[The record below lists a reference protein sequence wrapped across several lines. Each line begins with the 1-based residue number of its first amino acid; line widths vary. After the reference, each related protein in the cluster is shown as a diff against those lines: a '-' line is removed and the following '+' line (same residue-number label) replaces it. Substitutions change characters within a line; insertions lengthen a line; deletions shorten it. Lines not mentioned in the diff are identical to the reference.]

1 MARSV
6 DQEINDLLQSGQ
18 VTEVVDNKFG
28 KAVRNV
34 DQDPMDVGDQFEIKA
49 GFKILQA
56 PIVKGGDPQKF
67 ILVPV
72 TNKNTGIVRNIRI
85 FPNMFAK
92 ILYPIVNGQ
101 RQAKVKT
108 VGSAALEYQKFAD
121 AGVDGQDLAMAAL
134 AAKCAQGFVIEV
146 TAKTPYRVLKYQSTE
161 ETDTSLFTY
170 DFVQK
175 AA

>member
-1 MARSV
+1 MARTV

-18 VTEVVDNKFG
+18 VTEVADNKFG

-34 DQDPMDVGDQFEIKA
+34 DQDPLDVGDQFEIKA

-56 PIVKGGDPQKF
+56 AIVKGGDPQKF

-72 TNKNTGIVRNIRI
+72 TNKNTQVTRNIRI
-85 FPNMFAK
+85 FPNQFAK
-92 ILYPIVNGQ
+92 ILYPIVNGK

-108 VGSAALEYQKFAD
+108 VGSAAEMYQKFAD
-121 AGVDGQDLAMAAL
+121 SGLEGQDLAMAAL
-134 AAKCAQGFVIEV
+134 AQKCAEGFVIEV

-161 ETDTSLFTY
+161 ETDGSLFTY
-170 DFVQK
+170 EFVQK

>member
-1 MARSV
+1 MARTV

-18 VTEVVDNKFG
+18 VTEVADNKFG
-28 KAVRNV
+28 KAVRHV
-34 DQDPMDVGDQFEIKA
+34 DQDPLDVGDQFEIKA

-56 PIVKGGDPQKF
+56 AIVKGGDPQKF

-72 TNKNTGIVRNIRI
+72 TNKNTQVTRNIRI
-85 FPNMFAK
+85 FPNQFAK
-92 ILYPIVNGQ
+92 ILYPIVNGK

-108 VGSAALEYQKFAD
+108 VGSAAEMYQKFAD
-121 AGVDGQDLAMAAL
+121 SGLEGQDLAMAAL
-134 AAKCAQGFVIEV
+134 AQKCAEGFVIEV

-161 ETDTSLFTY
+161 ETDGSLFTY

>member
-1 MARSV
+1 MARTV

-18 VTEVVDNKFG
+18 VTEVADNKFG

-34 DQDPMDVGDQFEIKA
+34 DQDPLDVGDQFEIKA

-56 PIVKGGDPQKF
+56 AIVKGGDPQKF

-72 TNKNTGIVRNIRI
+72 TNKNTKVTRNIRI
-85 FPNMFAK
+85 FPNQFAK
-92 ILYPIVNGQ
+92 ILYPIVNGK

-108 VGSAALEYQKFAD
+108 VGSAAEMYQKFAD
-121 AGVDGQDLAMAAL
+121 SGIEGQDLAMAAL
-134 AAKCAQGFVIEV
+134 AQKCAEGFVIEV

-161 ETDTSLFTY
+161 ETDGSLLTY